1 MYHFIISDKDNIK
14 RRNHIKNEFQKIG
27 VEPNF
32 FNAIIGKKLDD
43 KALNYLTSKDRYLSD
58 GEIGCALSHKAVLEK
73 FLESSHESIIIFE
86 DDISFSNGV
95 TRDFF
100 TDVKKVIGDMESP
113 SVLALYT
120 TEIIYKEVLKINNI
134 TIYRTPRFM
143 RSHAYV
149 INRKAAKI
157 ILELQTPVYFEYD
170 QFRFYYYLK
179 GCKLYSLEKN
189 YVCAEERS
197 FKSSIGLRSDK
208 NINYKRKIN
217 LKSLVNKLSLYEQ
230 YLYYIRRIKK
240 HIKSR
245 SYNNY
250 KDCIK

>member
-1 MYHFIISDKDNIK
+1 
-14 RRNHIKNEFQKIG
+14 
-27 VEPNF
+27 
-32 FNAIIGKKLDD
+32 
-43 KALNYLTSKDRYLSD
+43 
-58 GEIGCALSHKAVLEK
+58 
-73 FLESSHESIIIFE
+73 
-86 DDISFSNGV
+86 
-95 TRDFF
+95 
-100 TDVKKVIGDMESP
+100 MESP
-113 SVLALYT
+113 SILALYT
-120 TEIIYKEVLKINNI
+120 TEIIYSKVLKINNI

-189 YVCAEERS
+189 YVCAEERC

-217 LKSLVNKLSLYEQ
+217 LKSLINKLSLYEQ
-230 YLYYIRRIKK
+230 YLYCIRRIKK